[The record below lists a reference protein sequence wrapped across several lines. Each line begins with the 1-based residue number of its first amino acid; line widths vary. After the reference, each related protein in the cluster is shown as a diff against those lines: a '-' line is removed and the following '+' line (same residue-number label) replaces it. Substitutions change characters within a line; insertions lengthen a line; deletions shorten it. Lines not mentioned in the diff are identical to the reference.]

1 MRESPKEVALVLR
14 RLAESLEQDIPVTL
28 PLAGESVFVPAA
40 ADVRLEYESGAGA
53 RELTVRVSWG
63 RAAAWSPLLIHRHGD
78 QVRDSAGRLWDVLV
92 YGEEL
97 ADGTWEGWLQFAP
110 RTAGLPSKR
119 TGRETTQPDRASL
132 EHWATG
138 LEPLYLAGAFER
150 AT

>member
-1 MRESPKEVALVLR
+1 MRESPEDVALVLR

-28 PLAGESVFVPAA
+28 PLAGESIFVPAD
-40 ADVRLEYESGAGA
+40 ADVRVVYERGGGA
-53 RELTVRVSWG
+53 RELVIRVTWG
-63 RAAAWSPLLIHRHGD
+63 LAAGAAYLIHTHGD
-78 QVRDSAGRLWDVLV
+78 QVRDPAGRVWDVLV

-119 TGRETTQPDRASL
+119 TARETTQPDRASL
-132 EHWATG
+132 EHWASG

-150 AT
+150 AE